1 MDSTKLMAQMDEIF
15 SVAEKLHGNVCVVNP
30 CGLLN
35 ADGNASWFA
44 LSLSNIDKPLTTTGG
59 TFQFSSDKQFMIHI
73 TLLTKEEYR
82 QVDERKVAEA
92 FAYVDVFSPS
102 RAAERKEAN
111 VHETAMAGLL
121 TWFTEMRNSK
131 GHSECLEISETH
143 GVESQESRARL
154 LRFLHHI
161 RHLLGLPEQ
170 ALERRFH
177 LSIRRKCADGTYTI
191 DETNCSDDD
200 DSAQE
205 DVRAGDNLELYLY
218 RTLEGHLV
226 NSGND
231 V

>member
-1 MDSTKLMAQMDEIF
+1 MDSTELMAQMDRIF
-15 SVAEKLHGNVCVVNP
+15 SLAEQLHGNVCVVNP

-44 LSLSNIDKPLTTTGG
+44 LSLSSIDKPLTKKGG

-73 TLLTKEEYR
+73 TLLTIEEYR
-82 QVDERKVAEA
+82 QVDEMKVAEA
-92 FAYVDVFSPS
+92 FAYVDLFSPS

-121 TWFTEMRNSK
+121 HWTTEIRNSG

-143 GVESQESRARL
+143 GVESLESRTRL

-161 RHLLGLPEQ
+161 RHLLGLPVQ
-170 ALERRFH
+170 PLNRRFH
-177 LSIRRKCADGTYTI
+177 LSIRRYHANGTYTI
-191 DETNCSDDD
+191 DETYCSDDD

-205 DVRAGDNLELYLY
+205 DVRAGDNLELYLH